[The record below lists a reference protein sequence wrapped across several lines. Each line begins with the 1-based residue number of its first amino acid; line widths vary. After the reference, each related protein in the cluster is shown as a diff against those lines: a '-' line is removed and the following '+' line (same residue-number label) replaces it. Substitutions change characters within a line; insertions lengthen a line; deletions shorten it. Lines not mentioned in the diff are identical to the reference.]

1 MDEQAMLSRR
11 ERQIMDIVYSLEE
24 ARVNQVLGAMPDRL
38 SRVTVRTML
47 RVLEEK
53 GHLKHTVSGREFIY
67 RPVRPRRRVGQSG
80 MRRLVETFFDGSL
93 AEAVGAH
100 IVDPAAEIDDEELKR
115 LAALI
120 REARKN
126 KKQGN

>member
-1 MDEQAMLSRR
+1 MDEHAVLTRR
-11 ERQIMDIVYSLEE
+11 ERQIMDIVYSLKQ
-24 ARVNQVLGAMPDRL
+24 ARVNQVLEAMPDRL

-53 GHLKHTVSGREFIY
+53 GHLKHTLSGREFIY
-67 RPVRPRRRVGQSG
+67 RPVRPRRRAGQSA

-93 AEAVGAH
+93 AKAVGAH
-100 IVDPAAEIDDEELKR
+100 IVDPAAQIDDEELER

-120 REARKN
+120 RQIRKN
-126 KKQGN
+126 KK

>member
-1 MDEQAMLSRR
+1 MDEHAALTRR
-11 ERQIMDIVYSLEE
+11 ERQVMDIVYSLKE
-24 ARVNQVLGAMPDRL
+24 ARVNQVMEAIPDRL

-53 GHLKHTVSGREFIY
+53 GHLKHTVDGREFIY
-67 RPVRPRRRVGQSG
+67 RPVRPRRRAGQSA

-100 IVDPAAEIDDEELKR
+100 IVESGAEIDDAELKR

-120 REARKN
+120 REARKKN
-126 KKQGN
+126 RS

>member
-1 MDEQAMLSRR
+1 MDEHVTLSRR
-11 ERQIMDIVYSLEE
+11 ERQVMDIVYSLKE
-24 ARVNQVLGAMPDRL
+24 ATVNQVLDAMPDRL

-53 GHLKHTVSGREFIY
+53 GHLKHTVLGREFIY
-67 RPVRPRRRVGQSG
+67 CPVRPRRRAGQSA

-100 IVDPAAEIDDEELKR
+100 IVDPTVEIDDQELKR

-120 REARKN
+120 RETRN
-126 KKQGN
+126 KKGT

>member
-1 MDEQAMLSRR
+1 MDEHAVLTRR
-11 ERQIMDIVYSLEE
+11 ERQIMDIVYSLKE
-24 ARVNQVLGAMPDRL
+24 ARVNQVLDAMPDRL

-53 GHLKHTVSGREFIY
+53 GHLKHTVRGREFIY
-67 RPVRPRRRVGQSG
+67 RSVRPRRRAGQSA

-100 IVDPAAEIDDEELKR
+100 IVDPAAQIDGEELKR

-120 REARKN
+120 RQTRKN
-126 KKQGN
+126 KK

>member
-11 ERQIMDIVYSLEE
+11 ERQIMDIVYSLKE
-24 ARVNQVLGAMPDRL
+24 ARVNQVLEAMPDPL

-67 RPVRPRRRVGQSG
+67 RPVRPRRRAGQSA

-100 IVDPAAEIDDEELKR
+100 IVDPAAEIDDQELKR
-115 LAALI
+115 LATLI
-120 REARKN
+120 RQTRRN
-126 KKQGN
+126 KK

>member
-11 ERQIMDIVYSLEE
+11 ERQIMDIVYSLKE
-24 ARVNQVLGAMPDRL
+24 ATVNEVLNAMPDQP
-38 SRVTVRTML
+38 SRVTVRTLL

-53 GHLKHTVSGREFIY
+53 WHLKHATRGREFIY
-67 RPVRPRRRVGQSG
+67 RPVRPRRRAGQSA

-100 IVDPAAEIDDEELKR
+100 IVDPAAEVDDEELRR
-115 LAALI
+115 LAELI
-120 REARKN
+120 CEARK
-126 KKQGN
+126 KKGT